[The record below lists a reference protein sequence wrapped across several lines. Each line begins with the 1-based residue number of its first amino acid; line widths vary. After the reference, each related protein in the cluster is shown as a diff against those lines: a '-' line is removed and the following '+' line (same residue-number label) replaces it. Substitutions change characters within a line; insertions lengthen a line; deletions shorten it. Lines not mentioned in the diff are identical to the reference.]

1 MSVLNWL
8 SGLLAGGVTGLL
20 SAFGLGG
27 GTLLLLWLTLFA
39 GLPQQTAQAINLIYF
54 LPVAAA
60 SLPAHFRNGFLQKR
74 QVCWAAGTGAITA
87 AATAF
92 LATGLDT
99 KLLRKCFGGYLL
111 VMGLVELLGRGR
123 KSSKRE
129 HGDSPSPQGRHHR
142 REGDGAQNQ
151 AGESKQLEPPIEDQ
165 QGE

>member
-1 MSVLNWL
+1 MSVLSWL

-54 LPVAAA
+54 LPVALA

-74 QVCWAAGTGAITA
+74 PVCWAAGAGALTA
-87 AATAF
+87 AAAAF

-99 KLLRKCFGGYLL
+99 ELLRKCFGGYLL
-111 VMGLVELLGRGR
+111 TMGLVELLGRGR
-123 KSSKRE
+123 KGNRRE
-129 HGDSPSPQGRHHR
+129 CSDSLLPQGGHHR

-151 AGESKQLEPPIEDQ
+151 AGKPKQGEPPVEDQ
-165 QGE
+165 QGQ